1 MALLHCQGI
10 KKHYRHKH
18 ALHGLDLD
26 VKAGEAV
33 GLLGINGAGKS
44 TTIKILLGLVRKSA
58 GSVALEESQV
68 GFLPELARMPE
79 HITPRNF
86 VALALR
92 IRGKKASEADAAL
105 AETGLGEEHMSRH
118 IRLLSKG
125 LRQRVAL
132 AYALAG
138 SPRLIVLDEPMSGLD
153 AIGRIATLELLK
165 KRKMAGAGILIC
177 SHIVPDLVRL
187 TDKVLL
193 IHQGEVKQTFSMA
206 SHDMDEV
213 VMLEQ
218 ALRDWSSQ

>member
-1 MALLHCQGI
+1 MALLSCQGI

-18 ALHGLDLD
+18 ALDGLNLE

-44 TTIKILLGLVRKSA
+44 TTIKTLLGLVRKTA
-58 GSVALEESQV
+58 GHISLDESQV

-79 HITPRNF
+79 HITPRSF

-92 IRGKKASEADAAL
+92 IRGRGTSEADAAL

-153 AIGRIATLELLK
+153 AIGRIAALELLK
-165 KRKMAGAGILIC
+165 KRKAAGAGILIC

-187 TDKVLL
+187 TDQVLL
-193 IHQGEVKQTFSMA
+193 IHQGVVKQIFPIT

-218 ALRDWSSQ
+218 ALRHWSSQ